1 MAKWMKRFKNGWN
14 AFIAKDNGEDERSY
28 HREFFEH
35 GSSWRP
41 DRPKMKA
48 GNERS
53 IINSVITRIA
63 VDVAQNDIRHVRL
76 DEDGRFL
83 SYIEDELDRCL
94 HVEANIDQSGREF
107 IQDAVMSM
115 LDEGVVALVPVDID
129 VDPKKTDSYTI
140 LTIRTAK
147 ITQWF
152 PYAIDIDA
160 YDDRKGIHRQCRV
173 LKDEAAICQNP
184 FYSVMNQPNSTLQ
197 RLIRKLNLLDTID
210 NKTGS
215 DKIDLIIQLPYS
227 VKTDAQRRK
236 AADRVKDIEDQLSHS
251 QYGIAYV
258 DATEHVTQL
267 NRSIENNLL
276 KQVEY
281 LHNLFYSQMGVTEA
295 ILNGSAKEEEMQNYT
310 NRIVV
315 PILNVLVESLR
326 RKFLTQTARTQ
337 GQSILYLTN
346 PFKLVPPSKL
356 ADLSDKLTRN
366 AILSSNEI
374 RGLIGFKP
382 VDDPDADALRN
393 KNLNMSAEEMQGEV
407 SSPSTVNTKDGSAVT
422 SGKPVLNG
430 LSTAGKSVVDRLL
443 GLQK

>member
-1 MAKWMKRFKNGWN
+1 MAKWIERFKNGWN
-14 AFIAKDNGEDERSY
+14 AFIAKDSEGLEDDLKRY
-28 HREFFEH
+28 HRTFFEG

-41 DRPKMKA
+41 DRPKMKT

-53 IINSVITRIA
+53 IINSVMTRIA

-76 DEDGRFL
+76 DENGRFIA
-83 SYIEDELDRCL
+83 YIEDELDKCL

-129 VDPKKTDSYTI
+129 VDPRNTDSYTI
-140 LTIRTAK
+140 QTMRTAK
-147 ITQWF
+147 IVQWF

-160 YDDRKGIHRQCRV
+160 YDDRKGVHRQCRM

-215 DKIDLIIQLPYS
+215 DKIDLIIQLPYP
-227 VKTDAQRRK
+227 VRTEAQRQK
-236 AADRVKDIEDQLSHS
+236 ANDRVKDIEDQLSRS

-281 LHNLFYSQMGVTEA
+281 LHNLFYTQMGVTEDV
-295 ILNGSAKEEEMQNYT
+295 LNGKADEEEMQNYT

-337 GQSILYLTN
+337 GQSIMYFTN
-346 PFKLVPPSKL
+346 PFKFIPASKL

-374 RGLIGFKP
+374 RGLIGFAP

-393 KNLNMSAEEMQGEV
+393 KNLNMSEGEQ
-407 SSPSTVNTKDGSAVT
+407 SPSTVNTKDGGAAT
-422 SGKPVLNG
+422 SRKAASSSRSN
-430 LSTAGKSVVDRLL
+430 AGKAVVDRLL